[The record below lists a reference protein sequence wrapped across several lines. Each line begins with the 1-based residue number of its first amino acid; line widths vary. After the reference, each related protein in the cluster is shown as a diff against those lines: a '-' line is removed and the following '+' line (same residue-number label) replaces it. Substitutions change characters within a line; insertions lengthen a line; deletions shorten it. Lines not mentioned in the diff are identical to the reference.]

1 MDHLGS
7 AEAPWREWRGSEL
20 PRRESARQRLFTR
33 FVALVMVIVTVIY
46 LVWRVVFTIDPGSYL
61 LGIPLWI
68 AEVWA
73 FLSSLL
79 YMFTLWD
86 LDSNEVPV
94 ARFDGDSPVTVLIPT
109 YNEPIE
115 VVLPVIAAAKNMRRV
130 AEVWVLDDGNR
141 EWLKDLCAQIG
152 TVYRTRSEHAH
163 AKAGNLN
170 AALGDIKTPFI
181 AVFDAD
187 HVPARNYVPK
197 VLGYFDDPK
206 VAVVQTPQD
215 FYNQN
220 SFEHEKMKRHM
231 FSEEE
236 LFYRGLLAGRN
247 RWNAAFWCGTGAM
260 LRVEAL
266 REIGGVATDSV
277 TEDILS
283 TIRLHRNGWKSVH
296 HNEVLA
302 RGLAPSNAE
311 QYFAQRL
318 RWGQGAMQVLRVER
332 WMTRKGLTLPQ
343 RLSYMATLTG
353 WFDSWREYLLLVLPA
368 LSLILARTV
377 LTGPWETFLVLF
389 ISTWILQRYGLAR
402 LARGRA
408 TMWTSTV
415 FDVIRLPATLRA
427 TTSIFRVRPLPFIVT
442 AKGKQSDKHR
452 ARSSIPRLHWT
463 TLALLIAA
471 EIVFALDVLGVID
484 MNYPQ
489 QSMAWV
495 QAGWCLFNMAIVLAA
510 MRRIASSRFASDRRA
525 ATRIAVTGDAFI
537 NETPVTAA
545 DLSFGGALVVS
556 PEAYERFT
564 DVTFSARGITL
575 RGTVTNRTVRENDFL
590 ISIQFFPGQEV
601 LAARLTA
608 PAMVESLATAGR
620 VAEAH

>member
-1 MDHLGS
+1 MMTQSQSDHLES
-7 AEAPWREWRGSEL
+7 AEAPWREWRGSEV
-20 PRRESARQRLFTR
+20 PRRENAGQRLFTR
-33 FVALVMVIVTVIY
+33 VVAFVMVIVTVIY
-46 LVWRVVFTIDPGSYL
+46 LVWRVVVTIDPGSYL

-68 AEVWA
+68 AEAWA
-73 FLSSLL
+73 LVTALL

-86 LDSNEVPV
+86 IDGYEVPE

-109 YNEPIE
+109 YNEPVE

-130 AEVWVLDDGNR
+130 AEVWVLDDGDR
-141 EWLKDLCAQIG
+141 DWLKDLCAQIG
-152 TVYRTRSEHAH
+152 AVYRTRSEHQH

-170 AALGDIKTPFI
+170 AALVDITTPFVAI
-181 AVFDAD
+181 FDAD

-197 VLGYFDDPK
+197 IIGYFDDPK

-220 SFEHEKMKRHM
+220 SFEHEKLKRHL

-247 RWNAAFWCGTGAM
+247 RWNAAFWCGTGAT

-266 REIGGVATDSV
+266 REIGGVAVDSV

-283 TIRLHRNGWKSVH
+283 TIRLHRNGRKSVH

-302 RGLAPSNAE
+302 RGLAPSNAD

-318 RWGQGAMQVLRVER
+318 RWGQGAMQVLRIER
-332 WMTRKGLTLPQ
+332 WLTRKGLTLPQ
-343 RLSYMATLTG
+343 RLSYLATLTG

-368 LSLILARTV
+368 VSLILAQTV
-377 LTGPWETFLVLF
+377 LTGPWQTFVILF
-389 ISTWILQRYGLAR
+389 VATWLLQRYGLAR
-402 LARGRA
+402 LARGHA

-415 FDVIRLPATLRA
+415 FDVIRLPATMRA
-427 TTSIFRVRPLPFIVT
+427 TTSLFRARPLAFVVT
-442 AKGKQSDKHR
+442 VKGKQAEDQRS
-452 ARSSIPRLHWT
+452 RSSIPRLHWL
-463 TLALLIAA
+463 TLVLLVVA
-471 EIVFALDVLGVID
+471 ELVFALDVTGVID

-495 QAGWCLFNMAIVLAA
+495 QAGWCLFNLVIIATA

-525 ATRIAVTGDAFI
+525 ATRIAVSGDAFV

-545 DLSFGGALVVS
+545 DLSFGGVLVAS
-556 PEAYERFT
+556 PIAYERFT
-564 DVTFSARGITL
+564 DVTFSTRGITL

-590 ISIQFFPGQEV
+590 ISIKFFPGQEIAAAQ
-601 LAARLTA
+601 LAA
-608 PAMVESLATAGR
+608 PAMV
-620 VAEAH
+620 